1 MTHIELN
8 RQIRRLK
15 QDIKLSNMHR
25 DFNRVNKLTI
35 ELAKLE
41 STLS

>member
-1 MTHIELN
+1 MPPLA

-15 QDIKLSNMHR
+15 QDIKLSKMHR
-25 DFNRVNKLTI
+25 DFNRANKLTI